1 MAVAR
6 LYGFEIDFM
15 RNPISGS
22 AAWFFMIILKFIFKL
37 IFEIKIDEKNS
48 LTPTKFYFWSPIILL
63 TYIVI

>member
-1 MAVAR
+1 
-6 LYGFEIDFM
+6 
-15 RNPISGS
+15 
-22 AAWFFMIILKFIFKL
+22 MIILKFIFKL